1 LLREQVSIRDLRT
14 IFETLADEAPRGK
27 DVELLIEGVR
37 RKLSRSI
44 TAKYKNDDG
53 VLSVLSLS
61 PHIEDVIAN
70 SLLQSEQGVQLVMDP
85 RMAQTVISEIARAI
99 ENNPEIAANPV
110 LLTPS
115 SLRRHMR
122 KLTERFIPQLAI
134 LSQNEIST
142 DVKITSVG
150 MVEVADAG

>member
-1 LLREQVSIRDLRT
+1 M
-14 IFETLADEAPRGK
+14 
-27 DVELLIEGVR
+27 
-37 RKLSRSI
+37 
-44 TAKYKNDDG
+44 
-53 VLSVLSLS
+53 
-61 PHIEDVIAN
+61 
-70 SLLQSEQGVQLVMDP
+70 QLVMDP

-99 ENNPEIAANPV
+99 ENNPEIAAQPV

-122 KLTERFIPQLAI
+122 KLTERFIPQLEV

-150 MVEVADAG
+150 LVEVADAG